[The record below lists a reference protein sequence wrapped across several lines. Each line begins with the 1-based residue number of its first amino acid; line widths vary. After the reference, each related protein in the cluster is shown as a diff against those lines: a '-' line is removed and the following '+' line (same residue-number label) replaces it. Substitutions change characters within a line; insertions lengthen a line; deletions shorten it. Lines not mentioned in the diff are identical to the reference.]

1 MSRRTRPFEGRAY
14 DQFRHSGAAV
24 TIVPRARDN
33 PPPVDSAGRIEVIRE
48 LCSFQGRG
56 PGTDAERRAAD
67 MLAGRLRG
75 VGRRTQIEPFFAHPE
90 YAVVHL
96 THAAMGVAG
105 SIVATVQPA
114 IGFTIVFLA
123 AVSTYLDLNTRLYL
137 VRSLLFRRASQNVV
151 SPGDRPDAPARL
163 ILMAHY
169 DAARTGYIF
178 SKAQNRIRRLPERLR
193 LGLGPFRLFFWLGLA
208 PLLPILGARMA
219 GVDATWLNAV
229 QAIPTIVLIVAGFL
243 LIDIALSD
251 IVPGAY
257 DNASGVAA
265 VLSATDELNANPPE
279 NLDVWV
285 VLAGAEES
293 FCEGS
298 RAFVRARRKD
308 FDRARTVFVNVD
320 SVSFGQVAYEIS
332 QGPVISLP
340 HDPQLIEL
348 CEALSA
354 SGAAGPEGARPIRH
368 PLLDDAMPARA
379 RRMRAITLRTTD
391 PDGNLAPWYHTHDD
405 VPERVD
411 VEALSRATDFLVSLI
426 RLIDRDAGRQ
436 VGPTA
441 SQPTAAAAER
451 V

>member
-1 MSRRTRPFEGRAY
+1 MIRDLSSFE
-14 DQFRHSGAAV
+14 
-24 TIVPRARDN
+24 
-33 PPPVDSAGRIEVIRE
+33 
-48 LCSFQGRG
+48 GRG
-56 PGTDAERRAAD
+56 PGTDAERRAAG

-75 VGRRTQIEPFFAHPE
+75 AGRRAEIEPFYSHPQ

-96 THAAMGVAG
+96 VHAAIGVAG

-114 IGFTIVFLA
+114 VGFTLVLIA

-137 VRSLLFRRASQNVV
+137 VRSLLFRRISQNVV

-169 DAARTGYIF
+169 DAARTGYLF
-178 SKAQNRIRRLPERLR
+178 SKGSKRIRRLPERTR
-193 LGLGPFRLFFWLGLA
+193 LALGPFRIFFWLGLA

-219 GVDATWLNAV
+219 GLDATWLNAL

-243 LIDIALSD
+243 MIDIALSD

-265 VLSATDELNANPPE
+265 VLSAAEELTANPPE
-279 NLDVWV
+279 NLDVWI
-285 VLAGAEES
+285 VLAGSEES

-298 RAFVRARRKD
+298 RAFVRSRRREL
-308 FDRARTVFVNVD
+308 DRATTAFVNVD
-320 SVSFGQVAYEIS
+320 SVSSGQVAYEIS

-348 CEALSA
+348 CQALSDA
-354 SGAAGPEGARPIRH
+354 GAGGGARPIRH
-368 PLLDDAMPARA
+368 PVLDDAMPARA
-379 RRMRAITLRTTD
+379 RRFRAITLRTTD
-391 PDGNLAPWYHTHDD
+391 EAGNLAPWYHTHDD
-405 VPERVD
+405 TPERVD
-411 VEALSRATDFLVSLI
+411 AEALTRATDFLVSLA
-426 RLIDRDAGRQ
+426 RLIDRDAGRDGG
-436 VGPTA
+436 VAA
-441 SQPTAAAAER
+441 SQPAAAVEP

>member
-1 MSRRTRPFEGRAY
+1 
-14 DQFRHSGAAV
+14 
-24 TIVPRARDN
+24 
-33 PPPVDSAGRIEVIRE
+33 VIRE
-48 LCSFQGRG
+48 LCSFQERG
-56 PGTDAERRAAD
+56 PGTDAERRAAN

-75 VGRRTQIEPFFAHPE
+75 IGRRAQIEPFFSHPE

-96 THAAMGVAG
+96 IHAALGVAG
-105 SIVATVQPA
+105 SIIATVEPA
-114 IGFTIVFLA
+114 VGFALVLFA
-123 AVSTYLDLNTRLYL
+123 AASTYLDLNTRLYL

-151 SPGDRPDAPARL
+151 SPGNRPEAPARL

-178 SKAQNRIRRLPERLR
+178 SKASRRIRKLPERTR
-193 LGLGPFRLFFWLGLA
+193 LALGPFRLFFWLGLA

-219 GVDATWLNAV
+219 GLDATWLNAV

-265 VLSATDELNANPPE
+265 VLSAADELTANPPE

-285 VLAGAEES
+285 VLAGSEES

-298 RAFVRARRKD
+298 RAFVKSRRKE
-308 FDRARTVFVNVD
+308 FDRATTAFVNVD

-340 HDPQLIEL
+340 HDPELIEL
-348 CEALSA
+348 CQALGE
-354 SGAAGPEGARPIRH
+354 SGAAGPEGARPLRH

-391 PDGNLAPWYHTHDD
+391 AAGNLAPWYHTHDD
-405 VPERVD
+405 IPDRVD
-411 VEALSRATDFLVSLI
+411 DGALTRATSFLVSLA
-426 RLIDRDAGRQ
+426 RLIDRDAGR
-436 VGPTA
+436 GTGA
-441 SQPTAAAAER
+441 TAAQPPAATAER